1 MTNFKLKI
9 ASRRSKLAMVQTL
22 WVKEQLERNIPNL
35 VVSIEAMA
43 TQGDKILDVALAKI
57 GDKGLFTKELEAQML
72 IGHADIAVHSLKDLP
87 TNLPN
92 GLKLGCITKREDPSD
107 ALVVNKKNNCYK
119 LETLP
124 EGSIVG
130 TSSLRRLA
138 QLRNKYPH
146 LVFKDIRGNVIT
158 RMEKLDAGEFD
169 CIILA
174 AAGLKR
180 LGFESRIHQIIP
192 SEISLHAVGQGAL
205 GIECKSDDHKVLE
218 IINVLEDKPTSQR
231 CLAERAFLRDLEG
244 GCQVPIGV
252 NSNIDNGLLYLT
264 GMVASLDGERLLK
277 DQVIGNINDPELVG
291 IELAKKLKL
300 QGADKILSEIFE
312 EFRENKN

>member
-1 MTNFKLKI
+1 MNNFKLKI

-22 WVKEQLERNIPNL
+22 WVKEQLEKHIPDL
-35 VVSIEAMA
+35 EVSIEAMA

-72 IGHADIAVHSLKDLP
+72 VGHADIAVHSLKDLP
-87 TNLPN
+87 TNLPA
-92 GLKLGCITKREDPSD
+92 GLKLGCITKREDPAD
-107 ALVVNKKNNCYK
+107 ALVVNKNNTCYK
-119 LETLP
+119 LESLP

-138 QLRNKYPH
+138 QLRNKFPH
-146 LVFKDIRGNVIT
+146 LNFKDVRGNVIT
-158 RMEKLDAGEFD
+158 RIEKLDSGEYD

-205 GIECKSDDHKVLE
+205 GIECKSDDEKVLK
-218 IINVLEDKPTSQR
+218 IINVLEDKHTSQR
-231 CLAERAFLRDLEG
+231 CLAERAFLRELEG

-252 NSNIDNGLLYLT
+252 NSHIQNEEIHLS
-264 GMVASLDGERLLK
+264 GMVASIDGQKIIK
-277 DQVIGNINDPELVG
+277 DQSIGNINDPEKVG
-291 IELAKKLKL
+291 KELAEKLRL
-300 QGADKILSEIFE
+300 QGAQKILSEIFE
-312 EFRENKN
+312 KFRDK

>member
-22 WVKEQLERNIPNL
+22 WVKEQLEKNIPDL
-35 VVSIEAMA
+35 EVTIEAMA

-87 TNLPN
+87 TNLPE
-92 GLKLGCITKREDPSD
+92 GLKLGCITKREDPAD
-107 ALVVNKKNNCYK
+107 ALVVNKKNYCYK

-124 EGSIVG
+124 AGSIIG

-138 QLRNKYPH
+138 QLRNKFPH
-146 LVFKDIRGNVIT
+146 LDFKDIRGNVIT
-158 RMEKLDAGEFD
+158 RIEKLDSGEFD

-192 SEISLHAVGQGAL
+192 KEISLHAVGQGAL
-205 GIECKSDDHKVLE
+205 GIECKSDDQKVLD
-218 IINVLEDKPTSQR
+218 IINVLEDKSTSQR
-231 CLAERAFLRDLEG
+231 CLAERSFLRELEG

-252 NSNIDNGLLYLT
+252 NSIIKDNELFLT
-264 GMVASLDGERLLK
+264 GMVASIDGVRLIK
-277 DQVIGNINDPELVG
+277 DQSVGDINSPEEVG
-291 IELAKKLKL
+291 KNLAEKLKL

-312 EFRENKN
+312 QFRGK

>member
-22 WVKEQLERNIPNL
+22 WVKDQLERNIPNL
-35 VVSIEAMA
+35 EVSIEAMA

-72 IGHADIAVHSLKDLP
+72 VGHADIAVHSLKDLP
-87 TNLPN
+87 TNLPD
-92 GLKLGCITKREDPSD
+92 GLKLGCITKREDPAD
-107 ALVVNKKNNCYK
+107 DLVVSKKNDCYK

-158 RMEKLDAGEFD
+158 RIEKLDAGEFD

-205 GIECKSDDHKVLE
+205 GIECKSDDKKVLE
-218 IINVLEDKPTSQR
+218 IINVLEDQPTSQR

-264 GMVASLDGERLLK
+264 GMVASLDGERLIK

-300 QGADKILSEIFE
+300 QGAEEILSEIFE
-312 EFRENKN
+312 KFREK

>member
-22 WVKEQLERNIPNL
+22 WVKDQLERNIPNL
-35 VVSIEAMA
+35 EVSIEAMA

-72 IGHADIAVHSLKDLP
+72 VGHADIAVHSLKDLP

-92 GLKLGCITKREDPSD
+92 GLKLGCITMREDPAD
-107 ALVVNKKNNCYK
+107 ALVVNKKNECYK

-205 GIECKSDDHKVLE
+205 GIECKSDDKKVLE

-264 GMVASLDGERLLK
+264 GMVASLDGERLIK

-291 IELAKKLKL
+291 IELAEKLKL

>member
-22 WVKEQLERNIPNL
+22 WVKDQLERNIPNL
-35 VVSIEAMA
+35 EVSIEAMA

-72 IGHADIAVHSLKDLP
+72 VGHADIAVHSLKDLP

-92 GLKLGCITKREDPSD
+92 GLKLGCITKREDPAD
-107 ALVVNKKNNCYK
+107 ALVVSKQNERYK

-158 RMEKLDAGEFD
+158 RIEKLDAGEFD

-205 GIECKSDDHKVLE
+205 GIECKSDDKKVLE
-218 IINVLEDKPTSQR
+218 IINVLEDKSTSQR
-231 CLAERAFLRDLEG
+231 CLAERAFLRELEG

-252 NSNIDNGLLYLT
+252 NSNIDNGQLYLT
-264 GMVASLDGERLLK
+264 GMVASLDGERLIK
-277 DQVIGNINDPELVG
+277 DQVIGNINDPELIG
-291 IELAKKLKL
+291 IELAKRLKL

>member
-22 WVKEQLERNIPNL
+22 WVKEQLEKNIPNL
-35 VVSIEAMA
+35 EVSIEAMA

-72 IGHADIAVHSLKDLP
+72 VGHADIAVHSLKDLP
-87 TNLPN
+87 TNLPD
-92 GLKLGCITKREDPSD
+92 GLELGCITKRENPSD
-107 ALVVNKKNNCYK
+107 ALVVNKKNECYK
-119 LETLP
+119 LESLP
-124 EGSIVG
+124 AGSIVG

-138 QLRNKYPH
+138 QLRNKFPN
-146 LVFKDIRGNVIT
+146 LNFKDIRGNVIT
-158 RMEKLDAGEFD
+158 RIEKLDSGEFD

-192 SEISLHAVGQGAL
+192 SEVSLHAVGQGAL
-205 GIECKSDDHKVLE
+205 GIECKTNDEKILE
-218 IINVLEDKPTSQR
+218 IIRILEDKPTSQR
-231 CLAERAFLRDLEG
+231 CIAERAFLRELEG

-252 NSNIDNGLLYLT
+252 NSNVQDEKLSLT
-264 GMVASLDGERLLK
+264 GMVASIDGKILIK
-277 DQVIGNINDPELVG
+277 DKTIGSIYKPEDVG
-291 IELAKKLKL
+291 RKLAEKLKS
-300 QGADKILSEIFE
+300 QGADDILSEIFE
-312 EFRENKN
+312 HFRNTQN

>member
-1 MTNFKLKI
+1 MTKFKLKI

-22 WVKEQLERNIPNL
+22 WVKEQLEKNIPAL
-35 VVSIEAMA
+35 EVSIEAMA

-72 IGHADIAVHSLKDLP
+72 LGQADIAVHSLKDLP
-87 TNLPN
+87 TNLPE
-92 GLKLGCITKREDPSD
+92 GLTLGCITRREDPSD
-107 ALVVNKKNNCYK
+107 ALVVNKKNAFYQ

-124 EGSIVG
+124 PGSIVG

-138 QLRNKYPH
+138 QLRYKFPH
-146 LVFKDIRGNVIT
+146 LNFKDIRGNVIT
-158 RMEKLDAGEFD
+158 RIEKLDSGKFD

-192 SEISLHAVGQGAL
+192 NEISLHAVGQGAL
-205 GIECKSDDHKVLE
+205 GIECKSDDKDVLK
-218 IINVLEDKPTSQR
+218 IINILEDRVTSQR
-231 CLAERAFLRDLEG
+231 CLAERAFLRELEG

-252 NSNIDNGLLYLT
+252 NSIIENDKLNLT
-264 GMVASLDGERLLK
+264 GMVASIDGNKLIK
-277 DQVIGNINDPELVG
+277 DISIGNVNAPEEVG
-291 IELAKKLKL
+291 KKLAEKL
-300 QGADKILSEIFE
+300 IKQGADKILSEIFE
-312 EFRENKN
+312 KFRQ

>member
-1 MTNFKLKI
+1 MTLDQLRI
-9 ASRRSKLAMVQTL
+9 ASRRSQLAMVQTN
-22 WVKEQLERNIPNL
+22 WVRDELQKAHPNL
-35 VVSIEAMA
+35 VITIEAMA

-72 IGHADIAVHSLKDLP
+72 VGHADIAVHSLKDLP

-92 GLKLGCITKREDPSD
+92 GLTLGCITKREDPSD
-107 ALVVNKKNNCYK
+107 ALVINKKNKVYQ
-119 LETLP
+119 LESLP
-124 EGSIVG
+124 SGSIVG

-138 QLRNKYPH
+138 QLRYNFPH
-146 LVFKDIRGNVIT
+146 LNFKDIRGNVIT
-158 RMEKLDAGEFD
+158 RIEKLDSGEFD

-192 SEISLHAVGQGAL
+192 NEISLHAVGQGAL
-205 GIECKSDDHKVLE
+205 GIECKSDDKTVLK
-218 IINVLEDKPTSQR
+218 IISVLEDKVSSQR
-231 CLAERAFLRDLEG
+231 CLAERSFLRELEG

-252 NSNIDNGLLYLT
+252 NSRIQNDELFLT
-264 GMVASLDGERLLK
+264 GMVASIDGKRLIK
-277 DQVIGNINDPELVG
+277 DQSIGNIKNPEKVG
-291 IELAKKLKL
+291 KQLAEKLKL

-312 EFRENKN
+312 QFRDK

>member
-22 WVKEQLERNIPNL
+22 WVKDQLERNIPNL
-35 VVSIEAMA
+35 EVSIEAMA

-72 IGHADIAVHSLKDLP
+72 VGHADIAVHSLKDLP

-92 GLKLGCITKREDPSD
+92 GLTLGCITKREDPAD
-107 ALVVNKKNNCYK
+107 ALVVSKKNESYK

-124 EGSIVG
+124 AGSIVG

-158 RMEKLDAGEFD
+158 RIEKLDAGEFD

-180 LGFESRIHQIIP
+180 LGFESRIHQVIP

-205 GIECKSDDHKVLE
+205 GIECKSDDKKVLE
-218 IINVLEDKPTSQR
+218 IINVLEDKHTSQR
-231 CLAERAFLRDLEG
+231 CLAERAFLRELEG

-252 NSNIDNGLLYLT
+252 NSNIDNGQLYLT
-264 GMVASLDGERLLK
+264 GMVASLDGKRLIK
-277 DQVIGNINDPELVG
+277 DQVIGNINNPELVG
-291 IELAKKLKL
+291 IELAKGLKL

>member
-22 WVKEQLERNIPNL
+22 WVKEQLEKNIPDL
-35 VVSIEAMA
+35 EVSIEAMA

-72 IGHADIAVHSLKDLP
+72 AGQADIAVHSLKDLP
-87 TNLPN
+87 TNLPT
-92 GLKLGCITKREDPSD
+92 GLKLGCITKREDPAD
-107 ALVVNKKNNCYK
+107 ALVVNKKNECYT
-119 LETLP
+119 LESLP
-124 EGSIVG
+124 AGSIVG

-138 QLRNKYPH
+138 QLRHNFPH
-146 LVFKDIRGNVIT
+146 LNFRDIRGNVIT
-158 RMEKLDAGEFD
+158 RIEKLDSGEYD

-180 LGFESRIHQIIP
+180 LGFKSRIHQIIP
-192 SEISLHAVGQGAL
+192 NKISLHAVGQGAL
-205 GIECKSDDHKVLE
+205 GIECKSDDKKVLE

-231 CLAERAFLRDLEG
+231 CLAERSFLRELEG

-252 NSNIDNGLLYLT
+252 NSSIKEEKLFLS
-264 GMVASLDGERLLK
+264 GMVSSIDGLRLIK
-277 DQVIGNINDPELVG
+277 DQSIGNINDPEGVG
-291 IELAKKLKL
+291 KDLAEKLKL

-312 EFRENKN
+312 KYRDN